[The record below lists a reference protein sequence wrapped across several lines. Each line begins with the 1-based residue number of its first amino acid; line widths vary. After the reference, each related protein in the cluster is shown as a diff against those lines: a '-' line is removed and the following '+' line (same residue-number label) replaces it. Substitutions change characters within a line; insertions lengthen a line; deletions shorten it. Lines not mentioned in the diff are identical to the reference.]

1 MQSPAAVALSPR
13 LTAILRFDR
22 PLALSR
28 NTSRIFR
35 MGSLSWGMPS
45 PFERRARQC
54 RFEPYPTGAPYLHT
68 AWSTSTGISGRHRP
82 EPVAVF
88 NRNDWSSS
96 TETAGRH
103 RPEPVVVFNR
113 NDWSSSTETAGRHQP
128 VCALHRSAGYLRGT
142 YASSHARALGFA
154 GHR

>member
-1 MQSPAAVALSPR
+1 MQPPAAVALSPR
-13 LTAILRFDR
+13 LAAILRLDR

-35 MGSLSWGMPS
+35 MGSLCWGMPS

-68 AWSTSTGISGRHRP
+68 AWSPSTRI
-82 EPVAVF
+82 
-88 NRNDWSSS
+88 
-96 TETAGRH
+96 
-103 RPEPVVVFNR
+103 VVVFDR

-128 VCALHRSAGYLRGT
+128 VCALSLGVPGVHHFMAFEGDLPVASAVLC
-142 YASSHARALGFA
+142 
-154 GHR
+154 

>member
-13 LTAILRFDR
+13 LAAILRLDR

-35 MGSLSWGMPS
+35 MGSLCWGMPS

-54 RFEPYPTGAPYLHT
+54 RFEPYPTGAPYIYT
-68 AWSTSTGISGRHRP
+68 AWSPSTRIV
-82 EPVAVF
+82 VAIER
-88 NRNDWSSS
+88 NRWSSS

-128 VCALHRSAGYLRGT
+128 VCALRPLRQTREPSQRRWLLPCTCLGRKAGQL
-142 YASSHARALGFA
+142 A
-154 GHR
+154 G